1 MARGRSKDIKYDW
14 RDVAAAMVP
23 LREMCIARNLVLDTR
38 LLYHYKPDSPTVL
51 SDVRINSV
59 LLDNGRQIAAYTA
72 SLRVTPWGLA
82 LRPTADYL
90 VSSIAYLAIALE
102 NQSLPLDA

>member
-14 RDVAAAMVP
+14 RDVVAAMVP
-23 LREMCIARNLVLDTR
+23 LREACMARNLVLDTR

-51 SDVRINSV
+51 SDVRLNSLV
-59 LLDNGRQIAAYTA
+59 LADGRQIASYTA
-72 SLRVTPWGLA
+72 SIRVTPWGLA

-90 VSSIAYLAIALE
+90 VASIAYLAISLE
-102 NQSLPLDA
+102 NERFPLGE